1 MVDGTPA
8 VDANLDAT
16 SVAIAPNGDLVLTD
30 TQVDEVL
37 VAAARSGLFC
47 GPKLTA
53 GDIYVLAGD
62 GRGRPT
68 TPAARRRPA
77 AAPPV
82 AIHIS
87 CHVRNT

>member
-68 TPAARRRPA
+68 TPRSTAA
-77 AAPPV
+77 
-82 AIHIS
+82 S
-87 CHVRNT
+87 CGCPTGCDSYQLPRS